1 MKTAYINPV
10 TGGYEYVNGSLVL
23 VHPTV
28 NKANRLLLQ
37 RIGGDM
43 ANPSYGNPLYTTKN
57 ITADDVK
64 DGINYALLPLTSTG
78 EITRIENIKVTKTIR
93 NRWNA
98 TFTIII
104 SSADPITLSWS
115 ESLNIP
121 QN

>member
-1 MKTAYINPV
+1 MKTVYINPV
-10 TGGYEYVNGSLVL
+10 TGGYDYINGNLVM

-43 ANPSYGNPLYTTKN
+43 ANPTYGNPLYTTKN

-64 DGINYALLPLTSTG
+64 NGINYALLPLTSTG
-78 EITRIENIKVTKTIR
+78 EITRIQNIKVIRTIR

-98 TFTIII
+98 TFEIVIANSNI
-104 SSADPITLSWS
+104 ELLSWS
-115 ESLNIP
+115 EPTNIP